1 MEPEEVCNP
10 TPEQMTAA
18 LLEAAQARR
27 WNHWQHEVKTHAGD
41 WVRVGAMR
49 KPLTAEQFARL
60 PAAVAEYQFV
70 ELCVY
75 RYKGKVVWGYYCK
88 KLPFE
93 GNVLVRVLVVL
104 EPTEREIIHCMR
116 SRRGKRY
123 VERWGEQEKLF
134 ISVRW

>member
-1 MEPEEVCNP
+1 MRPEEVRHP
-10 TPEQMTAA
+10 TSEQMAA
-18 LLEAAQARR
+18 VLLEAARAGR
-27 WNHWQHEVKTHAGD
+27 WNHWRHEVETHASD
-41 WVRVGAMR
+41 WVEAEAMR

-60 PAAVAEYQFV
+60 PAVVAEYQFV

-88 KLPFE
+88 RLPFE
-93 GNVLVRVLVVL
+93 GNVLVRVLVSL
-104 EPTEREIIHCMR
+104 EPTEGEIIHCML

-134 ISVRW
+134 IPVRW

>member
-1 MEPEEVCNP
+1 MKPEKVRHP

-18 LLEAAQARR
+18 LMKAARAGR
-27 WNHWQHEVKTHAGD
+27 WNHWQHEVKAHVSD
-41 WVRVGAMR
+41 WVKAGAMR

-60 PAAVAEYQFV
+60 PTAVAEYQFV

-75 RYKGKVVWGYYCK
+75 RYKRRVVWGYYCK

-93 GNVLVRVLVVL
+93 GNALVRVLVVL
-104 EPTEREIIHCMR
+104 DPMEREIVHCMH

-123 VERWGEQEKLF
+123 VERWGEQETLF
-134 ISVRW
+134 IPVRW